1 MHEIQLHVNGFT
13 REVLVQP
20 HETLLH
26 TLRERLF
33 LTGTKCGCDEAT
45 CGACTVLLDGKPV
58 LSCITPSMRCQGKR
72 IVTIEGLGQNGELH
86 PVQEK
91 LVEKGGIQCGYC
103 TPGIV
108 MTAVPF
114 LQEQRNPDETAVREA
129 LSGNLCRCTGYKKIV
144 EAVLAAAAALRPAEE
159 DRQ

>member
-1 MHEIQLHVNGFT
+1 MPEVQLNINGYT
-13 REVLVQP
+13 RSVLVQP
-20 HETLLH
+20 HETLLE

-58 LSCITPSMRCQGKR
+58 LSCITPVMRCQGKR
-72 IVTIEGLGQNGELH
+72 IITIEGIGRNGRLH

-91 LVEKGGIQCGYC
+91 LVEKGAIQCGYC

-114 LQEQRNPDETAVREA
+114 LEEKRNPDEPEIREA

-144 EAVLAAAAALRPAEE
+144 EAVQSAAEE
-159 DRQ
+159 LSREQK